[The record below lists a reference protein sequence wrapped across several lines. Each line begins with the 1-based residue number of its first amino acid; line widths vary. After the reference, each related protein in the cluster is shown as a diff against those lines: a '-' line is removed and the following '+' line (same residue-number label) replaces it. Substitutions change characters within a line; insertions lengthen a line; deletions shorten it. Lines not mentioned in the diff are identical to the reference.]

1 MNAKNVMQEQ
11 SQTQLQ
17 IRVRLVLRECI
28 HTQEVR
34 NVLDVLVQA
43 TDGYRALVFQIK
55 VFASLSMTVFGNKFK
70 CYVLAMHFPKRSKQA
85 CKVLKA
91 SRMFVRLN

>member
-11 SQTQLQ
+11 FQTQLQ
-17 IRVRLVLRECI
+17 ICVRLVLRECI
-28 HTQEVR
+28 HIQEAL
-34 NVLDVLVQA
+34 NALDVLVQA
-43 TDGYRALVFQIK
+43 TDGYRALVFQLQ

-85 CKVLKA
+85 RKI
-91 SRMFVRLN
+91 

>member
-11 SQTQLQ
+11 FPTQLQ

-28 HTQEVR
+28 HIQEVR

-43 TDGYRALVFQIK
+43 TDGYRALVFQIQ

-70 CYVLAMHFPKRSKQA
+70 CYVLAMHCPKRSKQA
-85 CKVLKA
+85 RKV
-91 SRMFVRLN
+91 